1 MELKIV
7 WTDFA
12 KKELRLIF
20 EYHREN
26 ANPTIERKLVSAIA
40 KETLK
45 LKNHPEIGQEEELLK
60 NDTRCFRYL
69 VFKDYKIIYLF
80 NQEHNQIE
88 IFDVFDTRQN
98 PIKTARTK

>member
-26 ANPTIERKLVSAIA
+26 ANPTIARKLVSAIA

-45 LKNHPEIGQEEELLK
+45 LKNHPEIG
-60 NDTRCFRYL
+60 
-69 VFKDYKIIYLF
+69 
-80 NQEHNQIE
+80 
-88 IFDVFDTRQN
+88 
-98 PIKTARTK
+98 